1 MDPPSGESRARPLQS
16 AVMSEPLKIGCVSY
30 LNSKPLIEPLLD
42 NPAVKVHFAVPAAL
56 LDLISRGEVCCALL
70 PMVDYQASDL
80 DLLLLPVGGIA
91 CDGPTLTVRI
101 FSRVPPQRITH
112 LYADTDSHTSV
123 ILAQVILREF
133 YGVRPAVIPLAA
145 DSGNNHHSSHESV
158 LLIGDKVVNAAPPPG
173 EFPWQLDLGQQ
184 WKQFTGL
191 PFVFAMWMMRA
202 DIDPGKL
209 PHLLREAREKGTAMT
224 DELVNR
230 YAQQRHWPRDLAYDY
245 FTTYLQYSITSAARN
260 GIETFYALAQKHGL
274 LVNRRPLRYFQAD

>member
-1 MDPPSGESRARPLQS
+1 MT
-16 AVMSEPLKIGCVSY
+16 EPLNIGCVSY
-30 LNSKPLIEPLLD
+30 LNSKPLIEPLMN
-42 NPAVKVHFAVPAAL
+42 NPAVQVHFAVPAAL
-56 LDLISRGEVCCALL
+56 LDLISRGQVCCALL
-70 PMVDYQASDL
+70 PMVDYQASPL

-112 LYADTDSHTSV
+112 LHADTDSHTSV

-133 YGVRPAVIPLAA
+133 YGVRPEVIPLQA
-145 DSGNNHHSSHESV
+145 DSGAADIHRHESL

-184 WKQFTGL
+184 WKQFTGW

-202 DIDPGKL
+202 DAEPGNL
-209 PHLLREAREKGTAMT
+209 PRLLREAREKGTAMT

-230 YAQQRHWPRDLAYDY
+230 YAEQRHWPRDLAHDY
-245 FTTYLQYSITSAARN
+245 FTTYLQYHITPAARN

-274 LVNRRPLRYFQAD
+274 LVHRRPLRYFEPD

>member
-1 MDPPSGESRARPLQS
+1 M
-16 AVMSEPLKIGCVSY
+16 
-30 LNSKPLIEPLLD
+30 
-42 NPAVKVHFAVPAAL
+42 
-56 LDLISRGEVCCALL
+56 
-70 PMVDYQASDL
+70 
-80 DLLLLPVGGIA
+80 
-91 CDGPTLTVRI
+91 
-101 FSRVPPQRITH
+101 
-112 LYADTDSHTSV
+112 
-123 ILAQVILREF
+123 ILREF
-133 YGVRPAVIPLAA
+133 YGVRPEVIPLTA
-145 DSGNNHHSSHESV
+145 DSGNNHHSNHESV